1 MEHSMWAHW
10 PERVSSEEFRRE
22 GDYLAQLGGDGGMTI
37 EHYRATFDYL
47 RQREPGYLALFQE
60 DDAFGVK
67 TFEFDGKVV
76 SRDLMDSVLEIGFL
90 RDRLRLAKDA
100 DITVLD
106 IGAGYGRFA
115 HRFEDAFPLA
125 RVYCTDAIKKSSEI
139 CSAYLSFRHCS
150 ALVISP
156 DRIPMVPSADL
167 AVNIHSWSECT
178 ISSIALWLELL
189 KSQNVKHLFLVP
201 HNDLCLSMEADGS
214 AFCFLPLIIHSGFK
228 LVQAAPKYPKGVN
241 GVYPTQYFLFTREAN

>member
-10 PERVSSEEFRRE
+10 PERVSRDEFRRE
-22 GDYLAQLGGDGGMTI
+22 GDYLAQLGGDGGMTV

-47 RQREPGYLALFQE
+47 RKREPAYLSLFHE

-67 TFEFDGKVV
+67 TFRFDGKVV
-76 SRDLMDSVLEIGFL
+76 SRDLMDSVLEISFL
-90 RDRLRLAKDA
+90 RDRLNLFQNT

-115 HRFEDAFPLA
+115 HRFTAAFSRA
-125 RVYCTDAIKKSSEI
+125 RVYCTDAIQKSAEI
-139 CSAYLSFRHCS
+139 CSRYLAFRCS
-150 ALVISP
+150 GAAVIRP
-156 DRIPMVPSADL
+156 DQIRAVPSIDL

-178 ISSIALWLELL
+178 FGAISSWLDLL
-189 KSQNVKHLFLVP
+189 KQQNVKHLFLVP

-228 LVQAAPKYPKGVN
+228 LVSSAPKYPAGVA
-241 GVYPTQYFLFTREAN
+241 GVYPTQYFLFSREAN